1 MKKNKWKERLLTCL
15 GNEIWIE
22 YKACLYS
29 FCVTVF
35 YCIYLVC
42 QKVYFASILIM
53 FESIILA
60 YLMGYVQVYLLRD
73 FDEAERI
80 GVWETVCI
88 VGCSVVYT
96 AASYVLNWFER
107 SIPVTGLFFLFMLFS
122 YFCVYLVNRIRRAF
136 DTQNLNKMLADF
148 KRGEQEKEEKA
159 YEREG

>member
-1 MKKNKWKERLLTCL
+1 MKESKWKESLLNCL

-42 QKVYFASILIM
+42 RRVYFASILIM

-73 FDEAERI
+73 FDEADRI
-80 GVWETVCI
+80 GRWEAGCI
-88 VGCSVVYT
+88 VGCSGVYT
-96 AASYVLNWFER
+96 LASYVFNWFER
-107 SIPVTGLFFLFMLFS
+107 SLPVTGLFFIFMLFS

-136 DTQNLNKMLADF
+136 DTRSLNKMLADF
-148 KRGEQEKEEKA
+148 KRGEQKKEEKV
-159 YEREG
+159 YEGED